1 MAGWPA
7 ANDPRDEFVVWK
19 VEEHAR
25 AWILRFETR
34 RWLDTRDFR
43 EQSIGACPF
52 VVDKT
57 RRQATDGLT
66 SERDRLCVEATAGG
80 RNMPNRSPRSL
91 PKGGVSPEIGFL
103 CPWEVVRMWCGCDDS
118 ARPTQ
123 YRALSGSVVMV
134 ELRGF
139 EPLTFSLRTRRA
151 TNCAI
156 APCGRPI

>member
-25 AWILRFETR
+25 AWILRFKTR

-57 RRQATDGLT
+57 RRQATDRLT
-66 SERDRLCVEATAGG
+66 SER
-80 RNMPNRSPRSL
+80 
-91 PKGGVSPEIGFL
+91 
-103 CPWEVVRMWCGCDDS
+103 
-118 ARPTQ
+118 
-123 YRALSGSVVMV
+123 
-134 ELRGF
+134 
-139 EPLTFSLRTRRA
+139 
-151 TNCAI
+151 
-156 APCGRPI
+156 

>member
-66 SERDRLCVEATAGG
+66 SERARLCVEATVAGG
-80 RNMPNRSPRSL
+80 RTCRTEAQGVCRKGVSAPRSASFARGKLCVCGAVATTL
-91 PKGGVSPEIGFL
+91 PGRRTIASCQESF
-103 CPWEVVRMWCGCDDS
+103 
-118 ARPTQ
+118 
-123 YRALSGSVVMV
+123 VMV
-134 ELRGF
+134 ERRGF
-139 EPLTFSLRTRRA
+139 ESRCETSLA
-151 TNCAI
+151 LM
-156 APCGRPI
+156 